1 MPPMPPSAQRHGPT
15 WFDKLKMGALMG
27 GTVGGIMGFIYG
39 TVTIFQY
46 GAGHAGV
53 MRTLG
58 KYIVGSGATFRLS
71 SWALAVSSE
80 PTLLKWQLQYGHD
93 RDILLWYTPGAIDP
107 IFSDDGLRQS
117 PER

>member
-46 GAGHAGV
+46 GAGQAGV

-58 KYIVGSGATFRLS
+58 KYIVGSGATFSVFMGIGSIIRTDS
-71 SWALAVSSE
+71 PQMAASVWARSKYPPLVH
-80 PTLLKWQLQYGHD
+80 PR
-93 RDILLWYTPGAIDP
+93 RDQPQ
-107 IFSDDGLRQS
+107 FR
-117 PER
+117 R